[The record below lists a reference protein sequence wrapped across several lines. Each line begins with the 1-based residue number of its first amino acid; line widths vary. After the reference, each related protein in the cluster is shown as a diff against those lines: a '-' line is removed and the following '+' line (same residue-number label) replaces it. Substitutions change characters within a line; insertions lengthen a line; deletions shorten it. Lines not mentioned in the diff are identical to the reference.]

1 MTMLNEFEINL
12 LRVLQQP
19 LPICERPFAKV
30 AKLLETSERN
40 VLETMTQ
47 LKDRG
52 YIRRFRPHLN
62 YRALGRIASLVCAHV
77 PDEKFDKV
85 ADAVNALKGVSHNY
99 CRAHHYNVW
108 FTLQATS
115 LIAVDVMLDGLREDF
130 EVEFY
135 SLPARRLF
143 KLDVRFDPAGPG
155 AVLDTQTASNASE
168 IVLSDVPPVPVE
180 LSETEKQVLEVI
192 QTELPICE
200 RPFEAMDDM
209 PEGVDVIE
217 TLRKLSARGV
227 LGKIAAVLDYPRL
240 GYTVNVMFCAE
251 VQAENVSEVG
261 AALAQCAMVSHC
273 YQRKTFA
280 GWPFNLYGMCH
291 AGNVGQI
298 EAMAESFCITHNI
311 THTQLLS
318 TERELKKQPVKI
330 VF

>member
-1 MTMLNEFEINL
+1 MTALNDFEIAL

-30 AKLLETSERN
+30 AELLETSERN

-52 YIRRFRPHLN
+52 FIRRFRPHLN

-77 PDEKFDKV
+77 PDEKFDRV
-85 ADAVNALKGVSHNY
+85 ADAVNALEGVSHNY
-99 CRAHHYNVW
+99 CRSHHYNVW

-115 LIAVDVMLDGLREDF
+115 LIGVDVMLDGLREDF

-155 AVLDTQTASNASE
+155 AATNAEPASTSKE
-168 IVLSDVPPVPVE
+168 IRLPDVPPVPVE
-180 LSETEKQVLEVI
+180 LTATEQAVLGAI
-192 QTELPICE
+192 QAELPVCE
-200 RPFEAMDDM
+200 RPFEALAGM

-217 TLRKLSARGV
+217 TLRAVSGKGV
-227 LGKIAAVLDYPRL
+227 LGKISAVLDYPRL
-240 GYTVNVMFCAE
+240 GYTANVMFCAE
-251 VQAENVSEVG
+251 VSPEQISRVG
-261 AALAQCAMVSHC
+261 AALAACPMVSHC
-273 YQRKTFA
+273 YERKTFG

-291 AGNVGQI
+291 AGSVEQI
-298 EAMAESFCITHNI
+298 AEMTESFCITHNL
-311 THTQLLS
+311 THTQLLP